1 MTTQANREVAGQVR
15 GQDSGPRFLVRRWV
29 APYALVIFLVILSA
43 VFSLVSPSTFPTT
56 GNVNAM
62 VSSQTVL
69 LLLSLAVLFPLR
81 GGDFDLTISSTMLM
95 SGAVVAVLTT
105 QHHFGGVVAMLL
117 GIGFGAI
124 VGLVNSFF
132 IVGLGLDAFVTTLG
146 IMTALTGLTYAITG
160 SVVITNLPSDV
171 LTFSRADW
179 LGLQSSVW
187 YAWILALIVLYIFEF
202 TPYGRYLLFVGG
214 NRDAA
219 RLSNV
224 RVGIVRSSAFVAS
237 GVIAGLAGV
246 VLAGTLGSVDPSIG
260 GEFLLQPYA
269 ACFLGMTAITIGRF
283 NVLGTVIA
291 LYLLTVGITGL
302 ELLGAQPWVGDVFN
316 GGALVLAVTFAWFTG
331 RLGTIGRGRLRPR
344 PPASSESA
352 R

>member
-1 MTTQANREVAGQVR
+1 MTTQANREVGGQVR
-15 GQDSGPRFLVRRWV
+15 RQDGGARTLVRRWV
-29 APYALVIFLVILSA
+29 APYALVIFLVILAA
-43 VFSLVSPSTFPTT
+43 VFSLVSPSTFPTA

-95 SGAVVAVLTT
+95 SGAIVAILTT

-117 GIGFGAI
+117 GIGFGAV
-124 VGLVNSFF
+124 VGLVNLFF
-132 IVGLGLDAFVTTLG
+132 IVGLGLDAPVTTLG
-146 IMTALTGLTYAITG
+146 IMTALTGVTYAITG

-171 LTFSRADW
+171 LAFSRADW

-187 YAWILALIVLYIFEF
+187 FAWILALIVLYIFEF

-260 GEFLLQPYA
+260 GEF
-269 ACFLGMTAITIGRF
+269 CCSRTRRFLGVTAITVGRF

-331 RLGTIGRGRLRPR
+331 RLGTIGRGRLKPR
-344 PPASSESA
+344 TSASSESA